1 MSYEKNYWMIPMD
14 FVKYPFKK
22 MKKEW
27 NENGKILWQ
36 AAGTPAYCKKTGEY
50 EVKEGQAKRLKSGD
64 VIYFYIIKLPIGKSR
79 VLLRGEVIDKAF
91 PISKSKVYS
100 NNSDDEKMINGFSIG
115 KLTTLEKK
123 NLTDHSYFTIED
135 FIEKMGIIEKIEE
148 IKKIK
153 SKITPRGKNWPN
165 SVKGNLYP
173 EVIKLLEASFKSSGW
188 EKDIDQLISFF
199 EKESFL

>member
-1 MSYEKNYWMIPMD
+1 MD
-14 FVKYPFKK
+14 FVKYPF
-22 MKKEW
+22 
-27 NENGKILWQ
+27 
-36 AAGTPAYCKKTGEY
+36 CKKTGEY
-50 EVKEGQAKRLKSGD
+50 KVKEGQAKRLKSGD

-79 VLLRGEVIDKAF
+79 VLLRGEVIDEAF